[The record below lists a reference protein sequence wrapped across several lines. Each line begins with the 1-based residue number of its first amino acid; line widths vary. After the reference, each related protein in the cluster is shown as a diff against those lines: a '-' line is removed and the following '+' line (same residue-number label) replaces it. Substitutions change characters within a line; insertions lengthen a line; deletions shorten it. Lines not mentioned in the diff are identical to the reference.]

1 MRSNLEVNRKGR
13 PRQLLFVDLSVSVA
27 VMIVMAE
34 GLCAQVTGPESKGTK
49 NPAAVPAATPQELGI
64 FTNLIHNPDGKVG
77 ESETL
82 SPWSEWSF
90 SLSTLY
96 DFSNQ
101 QSRVGGIPLVSN
113 SAGIDLTVTVVS
125 RPYTVFDFIYAY
137 SHGTG
142 SLAGGADQ
150 TINQYLGE
158 VRILQPI
165 YRDEDHWKPAYESEK
180 ATNEQLAVIL
190 DSGYG
195 GAIDSLTVPS
205 LLSQH
210 DTQHLFVQD
219 SLLDGQIA
227 IFPTR
232 TDKPHDKDNYP
243 NYIFELSSGVRFS
256 RFWIDPS
263 SASSAMTSR
272 SRQLDYVN
280 IASFTHSF
288 TCGLGFL
295 VAVEWDAPLDS
306 GTVHNTKPYYANT
319 ATFSGGLVYNLYP
332 AKHSDKW
339 DCAEFWKRWSLS
351 LLYSYTAFDPLTETN
366 TLQLQL
372 FYSF

>member
-1 MRSNLEVNRKGR
+1 MAGSVEVRHRSDFFS
-13 PRQLLFVDLSVSVA
+13 Q
-27 VMIVMAE
+27 
-34 GLCAQVTGPESKGTK
+34 
-49 NPAAVPAATPQELGI
+49 
-64 FTNLIHNPDGKVG
+64 
-77 ESETL
+77 
-82 SPWSEWSF
+82 WSF

-96 DFSNQ
+96 DFSSQ
-101 QSRVGGIPLVSN
+101 RSRVGDVPLESN
-113 SAGIDLTVTVVS
+113 SAGIDLTVTALS
-125 RPYTVFDFIYAY
+125 PPFTIFDFIYAY

-142 SLAGGADQ
+142 SAAGGAEQ

-165 YRDEDHWKPAYESEK
+165 YWDHWMPAYKSGK
-180 ATNEQLAVIL
+180 AFNEQLAVIM
-190 DSGYG
+190 DSAYG
-195 GAIDSLTVPS
+195 GAVGSLSVPN

-210 DTQHLFVQD
+210 DSQHLFIQD

-232 TDKPHDKDNYP
+232 NCTGHNEDNYP
-243 NYIFELSSGVRFS
+243 NSIFELSSGVRLS
-256 RFWIDPS
+256 RFWVDPS
-263 SASSAMTSR
+263 RGNSGMTSR

-280 IASFTHSF
+280 IASLTHSF
-288 TCGLGFL
+288 TCGWGFL
-295 VAVEWDAPLDS
+295 VAVEWDAPIDS
-306 GTVHNTKPYYANT
+306 GTAHNTKPYYANT

-332 AKHSDKW
+332 ERHGEKW

-366 TLQLQL
+366 ALQLQV